1 MELLATNTAQIESLC
16 KKYSV
21 RKLYAFGSVL
31 TDKFNAESDVDLLVE
46 FDAMDLKNYA
56 DNYFDF
62 KYSLQDLLH
71 REIDL
76 LEQQGLKNPYLKQ
89 AIDSSKRMIYG

>member
-1 MELLATNTAQIESLC
+1 MELLSNNTAQIEFLC
-16 KKYSV
+16 RKYSV

-46 FDAMDLKNYA
+46 FDAMDLKHYA

-89 AIDSSKRMIYG
+89 AIDSSKLMIYG

>member
-1 MELLATNTAQIESLC
+1 MELLATNAAQIESLC

-89 AIDSSKRMIYG
+89 ASDSSKRMIYG